1 MAFSLNKIMLIG
13 NLGRDAET
21 RFTTSNVSVTSFT
34 LATTNSYKGKDGNWV
49 NETTWHNIVSF
60 NLSDYFK
67 ESLKKGRKFYVE
79 GRLTKR
85 DYTDKDG
92 IKRYATDVVADKIIP
107 LDSNAGGGMGEGAAH
122 EDTSFGGNVSEP
134 QIQTDENDDLPF

>member
-1 MAFSLNKIMLIG
+1 MAFSLNKVMLIG

-21 RFTTSNVSVTSFT
+21 RVSPSNVSVTSFSI
-34 LATTNSYKGKDGNWV
+34 ATTNSYKGKDGNWV

-67 ESLKKGRKFYVE
+67 EVLKKGAKVYVE
-79 GRLTKR
+79 GRIQTR

-92 IKRYATDVVADKIIP
+92 NKKYFTDIVTDQIIP
-107 LDSNAGGGMGEGAAH
+107 LDGRGDSSSSSSSSQKSEGESIVADG
-122 EDTSFGGNVSEP
+122 ETE
-134 QIQTDENDDLPF
+134 DLPF

>member
-13 NLGRDAET
+13 NLGKDCET

-34 LATTNSYKGKDGNWV
+34 MATTSSYKGKDGNWV

-67 ESLKKGRKFYVE
+67 DNLKKGKKFYVE
-79 GRLTKR
+79 GRLSKR
-85 DYTDKDG
+85 DYTDKEG
-92 IKRYATDVVADKIIP
+92 IKRYMTEVVTEKIIP
-107 LDSNAGGGMGEGAAH
+107 LESSGDNNSSNE
-122 EDTSFGGNVSEP
+122 ESSGNSSSVP
-134 QIQTDENDDLPF
+134 DVHVDENEDLPF

>member
-107 LDSNAGGGMGEGAAH
+107 LDSSAGGGMGEGAAH